1 MLLLIQEI
9 YMRKMKYFIAL
20 KTNLHPY
27 CGGQTERGGWVV
39 DVGRLI
45 EQP

>member
-1 MLLLIQEI
+1 
-9 YMRKMKYFIAL
+9 MRKMKYFIAL

-27 CGGQTERGGWVV
+27 CGGQTERGV

-45 EQP
+45 EEP